1 MRPIFAR
8 RLLHQ
13 EREKLE
19 ARLHYPV
26 ETLAKRAAIVWLS
39 SEERYR
45 APEIAELVGMH
56 ANSIRYWI
64 HRFNKEGMTT
74 LRPCESLHWGSRV
87 DSNVRATLIQLAT
100 TPPREMGLKFT
111 TWTLRNLKEYLIEQ
125 EVIEEISHETIRRIL
140 KEENINWKASGS
152 LLKGSL
158 TPDLLGSSMSLEPAE
173 WE

>member
-13 EREKLE
+13 ERKELE
-19 ARLHYPV
+19 TLLHHPV

-45 APEIAELVGMH
+45 ASEIAELVGMH

-74 LRPCESLHWGSRV
+74 LRPCESLHWGSRL
-87 DSNVRATLIQLAT
+87 DSNVRETLIQLAT
-100 TPPREMGLKFT
+100 TPPLEMGLKFT
-111 TWTLRNLKEYLIEQ
+111 VWTLRSLREYLIKQ
-125 EVIEEISHETIRRIL
+125 EVILRRLAMRQSEEF
-140 KEENINWKASGS
+140 
-152 LLKGSL
+152 
-158 TPDLLGSSMSLEPAE
+158 
-173 WE
+173 